1 MPLQYLNIYIIF
13 FIGSILVV
21 FAGVGLCYTGLSELG
36 FNVYRG
42 MELTTYYL
50 DKNRYDLYLNG
61 LVYCI
66 TFGAALLLLLAVI
79 LIPSADQ
86 IQRRISAS
94 PYGTPAVGTPPTA
107 VDTEETDKEDS
118 GIDEDILTPQI
129 EDFSGEVGLGMESP
143 AGEGDSDVV
152 EGTGSINEESQ
163 AEFLKTH
170 PESAVKFL
178 MRKNLDD
185 SPLDADDE
193 EVHET
198 WQGRGLSRG
207 ELRRHVMKLMEW
219 EEFPESSPTEI
230 LNQIK
235 EKVTA

>member
-13 FIGSILVV
+13 FVDSIVAV

-129 EDFSGEVGLGMESP
+129 EDFSKDEGLGMESP

-152 EGTGSINEESQ
+152 EGTGSITENSQ
-163 AEFLKTH
+163 ADFLKTH

-193 EVHET
+193 KVHET

-235 EKVTA
+235 EKITA

>member
-1 MPLQYLNIYIIF
+1 
-13 FIGSILVV
+13 
-21 FAGVGLCYTGLSELG
+21 
-36 FNVYRG
+36 
-42 MELTTYYL
+42 
-50 DKNRYDLYLNG
+50 
-61 LVYCI
+61 
-66 TFGAALLLLLAVI
+66 
-79 LIPSADQ
+79 
-86 IQRRISAS
+86 
-94 PYGTPAVGTPPTA
+94 
-107 VDTEETDKEDS
+107 
-118 GIDEDILTPQI
+118 
-129 EDFSGEVGLGMESP
+129 MESP

-152 EGTGSINEESQ
+152 EGTGSITEDSQ
-163 AEFLKTH
+163 ADFLKTH

-193 EVHET
+193 KVHET

>member
-13 FIGSILVV
+13 FVGSILAVL
-21 FAGVGLCYTGLSELG
+21 AGVGLCYTGLSELG

-86 IQRRISAS
+86 IQRRMSAS

-107 VDTEETDKEDS
+107 AETEETDEEDF

-129 EDFSGEVGLGMESP
+129 EDFSKDEGLGMETP
-143 AGEGDSDVV
+143 ASEGDYDVV
-152 EGTGSINEESQ
+152 EG
-163 AEFLKTH
+163 
-170 PESAVKFL
+170 
-178 MRKNLDD
+178 
-185 SPLDADDE
+185 
-193 EVHET
+193 
-198 WQGRGLSRG
+198 LS
-207 ELRRHVMKLMEW
+207 LIH
-219 EEFPESSPTEI
+219 I
-230 LNQIK
+230 
-235 EKVTA
+235 